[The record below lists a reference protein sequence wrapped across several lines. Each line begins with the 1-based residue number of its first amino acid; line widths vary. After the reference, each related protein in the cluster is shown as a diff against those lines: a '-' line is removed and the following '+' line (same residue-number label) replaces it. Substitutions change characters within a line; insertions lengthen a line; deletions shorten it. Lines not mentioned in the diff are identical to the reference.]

1 MQDKV
6 ALHLSPRLGAPSS
19 LGRPCLHVLTCGQ
32 GSATPSASV
41 LCPRMAGLTSSACS
55 TPCWLPLRGHKGPSW
70 VLRLWGRWGTA
81 CARVSGSHPC
91 PGSWQSPLVLAGV
104 GFSRPGAPLKWGDR
118 SQCPEHLFTVSA
130 LAGRSSESQ
139 TSNSLCLLTFQFWFR
154 DSIANQL
161 PGLGLRQ
168 SLLYQFRNVP
178 SGEQWRK

>member
-104 GFSRPGAPLKWGDR
+104 GFSRPGAPLKWGDPIP
-118 SQCPEHLFTVSA
+118 QIPACPQEPHD
-130 LAGRSSESQ
+130 
-139 TSNSLCLLTFQFWFR
+139 FR
-154 DSIANQL
+154 
-161 PGLGLRQ
+161 R
-168 SLLYQFRNVP
+168 LLYAEKHHLAP
-178 SGEQWRK
+178 ASG